1 VRPLRLVLVRHG
13 QTTANAEGMLDTRLP
28 GRPLTEWGHWQAA
41 ELAQRLADEPVV
53 AVYASR
59 ALRAQQTAQP
69 VAAMHGLAAQTLDGV
84 HEVFIG
90 DLEGCQTP
98 EAHRSLHE
106 LYHSWHYGDLEAA
119 RPGGETGKQVLD
131 RYLADVAA
139 IRSAHREGTAVL
151 VSHGAATRLA
161 VVALAVNVDGSF
173 AEPRYLANAATVLL
187 EADGT
192 GWRCVR
198 WDDIALS

>member
-1 VRPLRLVLVRHG
+1 
-13 QTTANAEGMLDTRLP
+13 
-28 GRPLTEWGHWQAA
+28 
-41 ELAQRLADEPVV
+41 
-53 AVYASR
+53 
-59 ALRAQQTAQP
+59 
-69 VAAMHGLAAQTLDGV
+69 
-84 HEVFIG
+84 
-90 DLEGCQTP
+90 
-98 EAHRSLHE
+98 
-106 LYHSWHYGDLEAA
+106 
-119 RPGGETGKQVLD
+119 
-131 RYLADVAA
+131 
-139 IRSAHREGTAVL
+139 VL